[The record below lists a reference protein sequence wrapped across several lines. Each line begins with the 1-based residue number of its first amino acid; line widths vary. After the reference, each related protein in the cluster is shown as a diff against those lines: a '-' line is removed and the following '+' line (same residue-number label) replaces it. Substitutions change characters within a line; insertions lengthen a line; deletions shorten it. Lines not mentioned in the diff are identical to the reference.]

1 VTFKYL
7 ITIKGCILFAPTIP
21 HDKIVAGNVKI
32 LSAGFVRIQI
42 SAGEVDFHCYGRS
55 ESLDIDSRPDADAM
69 HIRLWG
75 SLL

>member
-1 VTFKYL
+1 MTFKYV
-7 ITIKGCILFAPTIP
+7 ITIEGCIIFSPTIS
-21 HDKIVAGNVKI
+21 HDKIVVDNATI

-42 SAGEVDFHCYGRS
+42 SGGSVDFHCYGRS

-75 SLL
+75 GLL